1 MYVNQ
6 TIINNMKRKFNHEQ
20 VAMVGGLI
28 AIIGSVVFNLI
39 AQSTLWN

>member
-6 TIINNMKRKFNHEQ
+6 IINNMKRKFNHEQ
-20 VAMVGGLI
+20 IVMVGGLI

-39 AQSTLWN
+39 TQSTLWN